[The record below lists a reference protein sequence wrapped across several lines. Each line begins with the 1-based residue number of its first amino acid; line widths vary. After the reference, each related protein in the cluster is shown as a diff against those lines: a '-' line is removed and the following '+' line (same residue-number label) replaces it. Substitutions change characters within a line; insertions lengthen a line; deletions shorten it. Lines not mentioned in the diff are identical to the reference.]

1 MLNTRY
7 LSLLFLIVMQ
17 YKYILSVCS
26 TFQLARTLSIHPLKA
41 IMKMKSHGQTFV
53 LQLKPKLQ
61 NEVLCIRF
69 SRFFCCHARMLPFK
83 CERRRRGLFLASSHC
98 QQGTAR
104 AEQKI
109 SRQLLQKLIRDK
121 LMCENFFIFIRFIKK
136 IEHQFN
142 TQAQ

>member
-1 MLNTRY
+1 MNCDAQHQITFIAVFSCY
-7 LSLLFLIVMQ
+7 AVEVC
-17 YKYILSVCS
+17 ILSVCS
-26 TFQLARTLSIHPLKA
+26 TFQLAHTCSFHPFKT

-109 SRQLLQKLIRDK
+109 SRQLLQKLIH
-121 LMCENFFIFIRFIKK
+121 I
-136 IEHQFN
+136 
-142 TQAQ
+142 TGG